1 MVDYIFSSYLFNC
14 PGFVYKPTRR
24 LDERRTKSKIKNK
37 MSLLKVKNLN
47 ISYPTRKETIVAS
60 KDVEFTLERGE
71 ILGIVGESGSGKST
85 IANAIINLIDPPGE
99 ITGGSIKIDKIELRD
114 NEEVIQKIRGKKIG
128 FVFQDPQTS
137 LNPLFKIKDQ
147 LIETIQTHLDL
158 DYQEALNRSI
168 QLLEE
173 VGIDNAEKRI
183 EDYPHQFS
191 GGMRQRVVIAL
202 AISCEPDLIIA
213 DEPTT
218 ALDVSIQYQILEL
231 LKDLTQKRNLGV
243 IIITHDMGVIAETT
257 NKVIVMRYGVIV
269 EQGDT
274 KELLT
279 NPKSTEARS
288 LVISVP
294 PTNKKI
300 DRFKLI
306 SPDGK
311 EITSDSKNL
320 TKKIIKTW
328 GVRENTNQKLLELK
342 DVTKIFDDNSMAS
355 KFSFGPKKQIVD
367 KVVKAVDTVSFELFE
382 GETLGLVGESGSGKS
397 TIAKIITGLVR
408 PTSGEIFYNNISLYN
423 SKRKYQI
430 DKSRGQIQMI
440 FQDPYSSL
448 NPRFKV
454 RDIISEPIKLFQ
466 KNINRNELIQNT
478 HDLIDIVGMTR
489 QSLDRYPHE
498 FSGGQ
503 RQRISIARAL
513 ATRPRLL
520 VCDEPTSALDVS
532 IQAQILN
539 LLKDIQDELHL
550 TMLFI
555 SHDLPVIR
563 QMCNRIVVLKNG
575 GVCETK
581 ETEDLFNNPEHPY
594 TQELIRL
601 MPKIE
606 SIV

>member
-1 MVDYIFSSYLFNC
+1 
-14 PGFVYKPTRR
+14 
-24 LDERRTKSKIKNK
+24 
-37 MSLLKVKNLN
+37 MSFLEVKNLD

-60 KDVEFTLERGE
+60 KNVEFTLERGE

-99 ITGGSIKIDKIELRD
+99 ITNGSIKIDNNELRD
-114 NEEVIQKIRGKKIG
+114 NEELIQKIRGKKIG

-147 LIETIQTHLDL
+147 LIETIQTHLNL
-158 DYQEALNRSI
+158 DYKDALKKSI
-168 QLLEE
+168 QLLKE

-231 LKDLTQKRNLGV
+231 LKDLTKKRNLGV

-257 NKVIVMRYGVIV
+257 NKVIVMRDGLIV

-279 NPKSTEARS
+279 NPKSNEARS

-320 TKKIIKTW
+320 TKNIIKTW
-328 GVRENTNQKLLELK
+328 GIRENKNQKLLKLT
-342 DVTKIFDDNSMAS
+342 DVTKIFDDRSLAINI
-355 KFSFGPKKQIVD
+355 SFGSKNESTD
-367 KVVKAVDTVSFELFE
+367 KVVKAVDNVSFELFE

-408 PTSGEIFYNNISLYN
+408 PTNGEIFYNNVSLYN
-423 SKRKYQI
+423 SNRKYQI

-454 RDIISEPIKLFQ
+454 RDIISEPIKFFQ
-466 KNINRNELIQNT
+466 KNISRNELAQNVY
-478 HDLIDIVGMTR
+478 DLIDIVGMTR

-520 VCDEPTSALDVS
+520 ICDEPTSALDVS

-539 LLKDIQDELHL
+539 LLKDIQDELHM
-550 TMLFI
+550 TILFI

-575 GVCETK
+575 SVCETK
-581 ETEDLFNNPEHPY
+581 ETEELFNNPEHPY

-606 SIV
+606 SII

>member
-1 MVDYIFSSYLFNC
+1 
-14 PGFVYKPTRR
+14 
-24 LDERRTKSKIKNK
+24 
-37 MSLLKVKNLN
+37 MSFLEIKNLN
-47 ISYPTRKETIVAS
+47 ISYLTRKEKIVAS
-60 KDVEFTLERGE
+60 KDVEFSLERGE

-99 ITGGSIKIDKIELRD
+99 ITDGSIKID
-114 NEEVIQKIRGKKIG
+114 NEEICNNEEIIQKARGKKIG

-147 LIETIQTHLDL
+147 LIETIQTHLKLNYD
-158 DYQEALNRSI
+158 QALQRSI
-168 QLLEE
+168 QLLNE
-173 VGIDNAEKRI
+173 VGIEDAEKRI

-218 ALDVSIQYQILEL
+218 ALDVSIQYQILQL
-231 LKDLTQKRNLGV
+231 LKDLTKKRNLGV

-257 NKVIVMRYGVIV
+257 NKVIIMRNGVIV
-269 EQGDT
+269 EYGLT
-274 KELLT
+274 KDVLT
-279 NPKSTEARS
+279 NPKSNEGKS
-288 LVISVP
+288 LIISVP

-300 DRFKLI
+300 SRFKLI
-306 SPDGK
+306 NPEGG
-311 EITSDSKNL
+311 EITNESLNLTNSIIQNWGKRAVTKDKLLEIKNL
-320 TKKIIKTW
+320 TKIFDSDSIIKSKKEITA
-328 GVRENTNQKLLELK
+328 LK
-342 DVTKIFDDNSMAS
+342 ALDN
-355 KFSFGPKKQIVD
+355 
-367 KVVKAVDTVSFELFE
+367 VSFNIFE
-382 GETLGLVGESGSGKS
+382 GESFGLVGESGSGKS
-397 TIAKIITGLVR
+397 TIAKIITNLIK
-408 PTSGEIFYNNISLYN
+408 PTSGEVFYEDISLN
-423 SKRKYQI
+423 QKNNNKF
-430 DKSRGQIQMI
+430 RGQIQMI

-454 RDIISEPIKLFQ
+454 KNIIAEPIKFFQ
-466 KNINRNELIQNT
+466 KNLDKKTIENNVN
-478 HDLIDIVGMTR
+478 DLIDIVGMTR

-520 VCDEPTSALDVS
+520 ICDEPTSALDVS

-539 LLKDIQDELHL
+539 LLKDLQEQLNL
-550 TMLFI
+550 TILFI

-563 QMCNRIVVLKNG
+563 QMCDRIAVLKNG
-575 GVCETK
+575 NLCEI
-581 ETEDLFNNPEHPY
+581 ENTEILFNNPSHQY
-594 TQELIRL
+594 TKELINL

-606 SIV
+606 TIL

>member
-1 MVDYIFSSYLFNC
+1 
-14 PGFVYKPTRR
+14 
-24 LDERRTKSKIKNK
+24 

-99 ITGGSIKIDKIELRD
+99 ITSGSIKIDKIELRD

-137 LNPLFKIKDQ
+137 LNPLFRIKDQ

-279 NPKSTEARS
+279 NPKSNEARS

-320 TKKIIKTW
+320 TRKIIKSW
-328 GVRENTNQKLLELK
+328 GVRENTNQKLLELTG
-342 DVTKIFDDNSMAS
+342 VTKIFDDNSMAG
-355 KFSFGPKKQIVD
+355 KFSFGSKNETID
-367 KVVKAVDTVSFELFE
+367 KVVKAVDDVSFELFE

-408 PTSGEIFYNNISLYN
+408 PTGGEIFYNNLSLYN

-466 KNINRNELIQNT
+466 KNITRSELTQNT

-581 ETEDLFNNPEHPY
+581 ETEELFNNPEHPY

>member
-1 MVDYIFSSYLFNC
+1 
-14 PGFVYKPTRR
+14 
-24 LDERRTKSKIKNK
+24 
-37 MSLLKVKNLN
+37 MSLLEIKNLN
-47 ISYPTRKETIVAS
+47 ISYKTRKETIVAS
-60 KDVEFTLERGE
+60 SNVNFILERGE

-85 IANAIINLIDPPGE
+85 IANAIINLIDPPGL
-99 ITGGSIKIDKIELRD
+99 ITSGTIKVD
-114 NEEVIQKIRGKKIG
+114 NEELQNNEEIIQQIRGKKIG

-147 LIETIQTHLDL
+147 LIETIQTHLNLSHD
-158 DYQEALNRSI
+158 EALKKSI
-168 QLLEE
+168 NLLEE
-173 VGIDNAEKRI
+173 VGIENATKRI

-231 LKDLTQKRNLGV
+231 LKELTKKRNLGV

-257 NKVIVMRYGVIV
+257 NKVIVMRHGLIV
-269 EQGDT
+269 EQGNT
-274 KELLT
+274 KDLLT

-300 DRFKLI
+300 ERFKLI
-306 SPDGK
+306 SPDGS
-311 EITSDSKNL
+311 EITSSSANL
-320 TKKIIKTW
+320 TKNIIKTW
-328 GVRENTNQKLLELK
+328 GVRKNTNQKLLELK
-342 DVTKIFDDNSMAS
+342 KITKIFDDQSI
-355 KFSFGPKKQIVD
+355 SFKKKID
-367 KVVKAVDTVSFELFE
+367 ENAVKAVNNVSFKLFE

-408 PTSGEIFYNNISLYN
+408 PSSGELEYNGLSLYN
-423 SKRKYQI
+423 SRGKYQI

-454 RDIISEPIKLFQ
+454 KQIIAEPIKFFQ
-466 KNINRNELIQNT
+466 KSITRNDLEQNVN
-478 HDLIDIVGMTR
+478 DLIDIVGMTR
-489 QSLDRYPHE
+489 KSLDRYPHE

-520 VCDEPTSALDVS
+520 ICDEPTSALDVS

-563 QMCNRIVVLKNG
+563 QMCNRIIVLKNG
-575 GVCETK
+575 IVCESNDTETLFNDPLHDYTK
-581 ETEDLFNNPEHPY
+581 E
-594 TQELIRL
+594 LIKL

-606 SIV
+606 SII

>member
-1 MVDYIFSSYLFNC
+1 
-14 PGFVYKPTRR
+14 
-24 LDERRTKSKIKNK
+24 
-37 MSLLKVKNLN
+37 MSFLEVKNLN

-85 IANAIINLIDPPGE
+85 IANAIIDLIDPPGE
-99 ITGGSIKIDKIELRD
+99 ITSGSIKIDNDELRG
-114 NEEVIQKIRGKKIG
+114 NEELIQEIRGKKIG

-147 LIETIQTHLDL
+147 LIETIQTHLNL
-158 DYQEALNRSI
+158 DYKDALKKSI

-218 ALDVSIQYQILEL
+218 ALDVSIQHQILEL
-231 LKDLTQKRNLGV
+231 LKDLTKKRNLGV

-257 NKVIVMRYGVIV
+257 DKVIVMRHGLIV

-279 NPKSTEARS
+279 NPKSNEARS

-320 TKKIIKTW
+320 TKNIIKTW
-328 GVRENTNQKLLELK
+328 GVRENKNQKLL
-342 DVTKIFDDNSMAS
+342 DVVGVTKIFDDQSLAS
-355 KFSFGPKKQIVD
+355 NFSFGSKNESTEKL
-367 KVVKAVDTVSFELFE
+367 VKAVDNVSFELFE

-408 PTSGEIFYNNISLYN
+408 PTNGEIFYNNLSLYN

-430 DKSRGQIQMI
+430 DKSRGQVQMI

-454 RDIISEPIKLFQ
+454 RDIISEPIRLFQ
-466 KNINRNELIQNT
+466 KNINTSELSQNLY
-478 HDLIDIVGMTR
+478 DLIDIVGMSR

-520 VCDEPTSALDVS
+520 ICDEPTSALDVS
-532 IQAQILN
+532 IQAQVLN

-550 TMLFI
+550 AMLFI

-563 QMCNRIVVLKNG
+563 QMCNRIVVLKDG
-575 GVCETK
+575 VVCETK
-581 ETEDLFNNPEHPY
+581 ESEELFNNPEHPY

-606 SIV
+606 SII

>member
-1 MVDYIFSSYLFNC
+1 
-14 PGFVYKPTRR
+14 
-24 LDERRTKSKIKNK
+24 
-37 MSLLKVKNLN
+37 MSFLEVKNLN

-99 ITGGSIKIDKIELRD
+99 ITSGSIKMDNNELRD
-114 NEEVIQKIRGKKIG
+114 NEELIQKIRGKKIG

-137 LNPLFKIKDQ
+137 LNPLFRIKDQ
-147 LIETIQTHLDL
+147 LIETIQTHLNL
-158 DYQEALNRSI
+158 NYQDALKKSI

-218 ALDVSIQYQILEL
+218 ALDVSIQHQILEL
-231 LKDLTQKRNLGV
+231 LKDLTKKRNLGV

-257 NKVIVMRYGVIV
+257 DRVIVMRHGLIV

-279 NPKSTEARS
+279 NPKSNEARS

-300 DRFKLI
+300 DRFRLI

-311 EITSDSKNL
+311 EITADSKNL

-328 GVRENTNQKLLELK
+328 GVREKNKNKKILQLTG
-342 DVTKIFDDNSMAS
+342 VTKIFDDKSLVNN
-355 KFSFGPKKQIVD
+355 FSFGSKTESTN
-367 KVVKAVDTVSFELFE
+367 KVEKAVDNVSFELFE

-397 TIAKIITGLVR
+397 TIAKIITGLVG
-408 PTSGEIFYNNISLYN
+408 PSNGEIFYNDISLYN

-466 KNINRNELIQNT
+466 KNIKKNELTQNIY
-478 HDLIDIVGMTR
+478 DLIDIVGMTR

-513 ATRPRLL
+513 ATRPSLL
-520 VCDEPTSALDVS
+520 ICDEPTSALDVS
-532 IQAQILN
+532 IQAQVLN

-575 GVCETK
+575 SVCETK
-581 ETEDLFNNPEHPY
+581 ETEELFNNPEHPY
-594 TQELIRL
+594 TKELIRL

-606 SIV
+606 SII